1 MQSQD
6 LQEQIASLQLQVH
19 DHENRLDQA
28 FAKNLDLK
36 ETKKIYHELRLLKEK
51 LSEISPLH
59 TSNGIDSQHL

>member
-6 LQEQIASLQLQVH
+6 LQEQIASLQLQVL

-28 FAKNLDLK
+28 FSKNMKLK

-51 LSEISPLH
+51 LTELSQLH
-59 TSNGIDSQHL
+59 KSNGFTS